1 MSAKADVEESLD
13 VVTRKVEPAIDA
25 QAWRV
30 EFVEDPTIC
39 ADGVE
44 WIEISEPRKV
54 TAVLAPLDTS
64 VALSRAEAETAGE
77 LTVVWLPPGVKT
89 PATIERD
96 ADEWIRAS
104 GARRKEVNVRA
115 DVRTVRILWGEN
127 RALIHAS
134 PGDIRC
140 ALDATARFSLMQRE
154 ALALEATMKSAWA
167 SIEADSALTHSV
179 TRRQQKRQRH
189 VNEMTE
195 IATRMKVA
203 WLRITNSLEQL
214 DPTLAE
220 PSKRLFAELVSGAAL
235 HDRLEMLEDPIQ
247 FALDQYELANTRLI
261 EANQAYKERFNAVV
275 GYVFEA
281 AIIALLGYQIV
292 NFMK

>member
-1 MSAKADVEESLD
+1 MLD
-13 VVTRKVEPAIDA
+13 VVTRNVEPTIHA

-30 EFVEDPTIC
+30 EFVEDPIVR

-44 WIEISEPRKV
+44 LIEIAEPRKV

-64 VALSRAEAETAGE
+64 IALSRAEPETVGG

-89 PATIERD
+89 PATIERE
-96 ADEWIRAS
+96 ADEWIRAG

-115 DVRTVRILWGEN
+115 DVRTVRVLWDET
-127 RALIHAS
+127 RALIYAS
-134 PGDIRC
+134 PGDIRF
-140 ALDATARFSLMQRE
+140 ALDATCRFSLVQRE
-154 ALALEATMKSAWA
+154 AVALEATMKLAWA

-179 TRRQQKRQRH
+179 TRRQQRRQRH

-195 IATRMKVA
+195 TATRMKVA

-220 PSKRLFAELVSGAAL
+220 ASKRLFAELISGAAL
-235 HDRLEMLEDPIQ
+235 YDRLEMLEDPIQ

-261 EANQAYKERFNAVV
+261 EAKQAYKERVNAVV

>member
-1 MSAKADVEESLD
+1 MLD
-13 VVTRKVEPAIDA
+13 VATGIVEPTIYA

-30 EFVEDPTIC
+30 EFVEDLIIR

-44 WIEISEPRKV
+44 LIEIAEPRKV
-54 TAVLAPLDTS
+54 TAILAPLDMS
-64 VALSRAEAETAGE
+64 IALSRAEPETAGE
-77 LTVVWLPPGVKT
+77 LTVVWLSPGAKT
-89 PATIERD
+89 PARIERD
-96 ADEWIRAS
+96 ADEWVRAG

-115 DVRTVRILWGEN
+115 DVRTVRILWGES
-127 RALIHAS
+127 RALIYAS
-134 PGDIRC
+134 PGVDIRC
-140 ALDATARFSLMQRE
+140 ALDATSRFSLVQRE

-179 TRRQQKRQRH
+179 TRRQQRRQRH

-220 PSKRLFAELVSGAAL
+220 FSKRLFAELVSSAAL
-235 HDRLEMLEDPIQ
+235 YDRLEMLEDPIQ

>member
-1 MSAKADVEESLD
+1 MLD
-13 VVTRKVEPAIDA
+13 VVTRNVEPTIHAH
-25 QAWRV
+25 AWRV
-30 EFVEDPTIC
+30 EFVEDPIVR

-44 WIEISEPRKV
+44 LIEIAEPRKV

-64 VALSRAEAETAGE
+64 IALSRAEPETVGG

-89 PATIERD
+89 PATIERE
-96 ADEWIRAS
+96 ADEWIRAG

-115 DVRTVRILWGEN
+115 DVRTVRVLWDET
-127 RALIHAS
+127 RALIYAS
-134 PGDIRC
+134 PGDIHF
-140 ALDATARFSLMQRE
+140 ALDATCRFSLVQRE
-154 ALALEATMKSAWA
+154 AVALEATMKLAWA

-179 TRRQQKRQRH
+179 TRRQQRRQRH

-195 IATRMKVA
+195 TATRMKVA

-214 DPTLAE
+214 DSTLAE
-220 PSKRLFAELVSGAAL
+220 ASKRLFAELISGAAL
-235 HDRLEMLEDPIQ
+235 YDRLEMLEDPIQ

-261 EANQAYKERFNAVV
+261 EAKLAYKERVNAVV

>member
-1 MSAKADVEESLD
+1 MLD
-13 VVTRKVEPAIDA
+13 VATGTVEPTIHA

-30 EFVEDPTIC
+30 EFVEDPIIR

-44 WIEISEPRKV
+44 SIEIAEPRKV

-96 ADEWIRAS
+96 ANEWIRAV
-104 GARRKEVNVRA
+104 GARRKEANVRA
-115 DVRTVRILWGEN
+115 DVRTVRVLWDEG
-127 RALIHAS
+127 RALIYAS

-140 ALDATARFSLMQRE
+140 ALDATARFSLVQRE

-235 HDRLEMLEDPIQ
+235 YDRLEMLEDPIQ

-261 EANQAYKERFNAVV
+261 EAKQAYKERFNAIV

>member
-127 RALIHAS
+127 RALIYAKSRRH
-134 PGDIRC
+134 
-140 ALDATARFSLMQRE
+140 SLR
-154 ALALEATMKSAWA
+154 S
-167 SIEADSALTHSV
+167 
-179 TRRQQKRQRH
+179 RRDRPVQPH
-189 VNEMTE
+189 
-195 IATRMKVA
+195 ATRGPGAGSDDEVRMGVD
-203 WLRITNSLEQL
+203 RGRFRF
-214 DPTLAE
+214 DPFRDPASAE
-220 PSKRLFAELVSGAAL
+220 TAEAC
-235 HDRLEMLEDPIQ
+235 Q
-247 FALDQYELANTRLI
+247 
-261 EANQAYKERFNAVV
+261 
-275 GYVFEA
+275 
-281 AIIALLGYQIV
+281 
-292 NFMK
+292 